1 MADALGVEANVAL
14 EVQQM
19 KQFLDKEM
27 SWLQEQLG
35 TMGLRA
41 LDPKEKKEQ
50 WNKKWEKKRK
60 QGPQYSWLWGC
71 DDAHNSD
78 CELHCQWGP
87 SVAAE
92 AVQGHLLQISE
103 VPEQNLSLHAVS
115 REDDAREFFFAIRF
129 LLFCKYIF

>member
-41 LDPKEKKEQ
+41 LDPKEKKNNEI
-50 WNKKWEKKRK
+50 KMRKEKKTRTT
-60 QGPQYSWLWGC
+60 
-71 DDAHNSD
+71 
-78 CELHCQWGP
+78 
-87 SVAAE
+87 
-92 AVQGHLLQISE
+92 I
-103 VPEQNLSLHAVS
+103 
-115 REDDAREFFFAIRF
+115 F
-129 LLFCKYIF
+129 LAMRL